1 MAPPPLR
8 HVTLDLIS
16 LVWQISR
23 VELMEIGVAL
33 LLPVSL
39 KVICFQ
45 LMHKSTS
52 YKSDMSL

>member
-1 MAPPPLR
+1 MAPPLLS
-8 HVTLDLIS
+8 HVILDLIS

-39 KVICFQ
+39 KVIC
-45 LMHKSTS
+45 M
-52 YKSDMSL
+52 

>member
-8 HVTLDLIS
+8 HVILDLIS

-23 VELMEIGVAL
+23 VNLMEIGVAL

-39 KVICFQ
+39 KVICIQYDFFSADAYTKV
-45 LMHKSTS
+45 L
-52 YKSDMSL
+52 